1 MRRFSLIR
9 SADKARGRRQAMT
22 EGRKETTE
30 KTTSKIQAL
39 DDEALEGIV
48 GGTGGEGS
56 NEDPDVFSGSSSGP
70 DWD

>member
-1 MRRFSLIR
+1 
-9 SADKARGRRQAMT
+9 MT

-48 GGTGGEGS
+48 GGTGGEGR
-56 NEDPDVFSGSSSGP
+56 NEDPDVFSGSSPGP